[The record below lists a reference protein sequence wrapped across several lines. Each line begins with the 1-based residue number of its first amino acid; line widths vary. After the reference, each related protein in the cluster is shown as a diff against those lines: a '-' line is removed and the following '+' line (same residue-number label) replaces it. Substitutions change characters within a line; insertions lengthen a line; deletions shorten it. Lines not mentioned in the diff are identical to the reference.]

1 MGMDQQR
8 QQQQRQQQQ
17 QQRHAQ
23 GEGMAMVRGIG
34 MRTNWL
40 RRFSPEKSRPSSLG
54 FRILLF
60 VEPFWERISTRTT
73 RVMGR
78 RDGRR
83 NRAIERAV
91 FA

>member
-1 MGMDQQR
+1 MLSSSKLLHEQNVHNIEQCIWGKDVAVWDGMDQQR

-40 RRFSPEKSRPSSLG
+40 R
-54 FRILLF
+54 
-60 VEPFWERISTRTT
+60 
-73 RVMGR
+73 
-78 RDGRR
+78 
-83 NRAIERAV
+83 
-91 FA
+91 